1 MEYERVSPVSV
12 GIIGAGEIT
21 RKLHLPVLLSMP
33 EVNVAWLWD
42 RRDSQAEMVGRA
54 HGVKWLSPGT
64 SQSIPECDVALLAI
78 PIEARAEYLDVFAQ
92 RRTAVLCE
100 KPFAASKLQHQQ
112 LIEAFPGH
120 RLGAGY
126 QRRFHQST
134 ALLRRILAEGW
145 FGALR
150 GIRLAEGDRSRG
162 SGVDHSFLDDGQGG
176 ATRGVLFDL
185 GTHGIDLILYITSAT
200 GFRVLES
207 EVIFDGRIDRRVRA
221 RASLQGVAS
230 AGEGSVDL
238 DFCVSWLDRQSN
250 MMEMHFERATVWCNL
265 SPSAE
270 VFIGDP
276 SRPAQCVRVS
286 GGTGATTPNQAF
298 YLEWREFLRGVR
310 EQAPS
315 MLNARTSLL
324 TTELMEELLSKGRS
338 AHG

>member
-1 MEYERVSPVSV
+1 MSPFSI

-33 EVNVAWLWD
+33 EVEVAWLWD
-42 RRDSQAEMVGRA
+42 RRESQAEMVGRA
-54 HGVKWLSPGT
+54 HRVKWLSPAT

-100 KPFAASKLQHQQ
+100 KPFAASRIQHQQ
-112 LIEAFPGH
+112 LIGAFPGH
-120 RLGAGY
+120 RLAAGY

-134 ALLRRILAEGW
+134 LLLRRILAEGW
-145 FGALR
+145 FGALQR
-150 GIRLAEGDRSRG
+150 IRLAEGDRSRG

-185 GTHGIDLILYITSAT
+185 GTHGLDLILHITSAT
-200 GFRVLES
+200 GFRITSS

-221 RASLQGVAS
+221 RASLLGVQAAGAQG
-230 AGEGSVDL
+230 VDL

-250 MMEMHFERATVWCNL
+250 LLELHFERATVWCNL
-265 SPSAE
+265 SPGAE

-276 SRPAQCVRVS
+276 ARPAQCVRLS

-310 EQAPS
+310 EQEPS
-315 MLNARTSLL
+315 TLSARTSLL
-324 TTELMEELLSKGRS
+324 TTELMEELLARGGN